1 MSYVFISYAHAD
13 SEEVERIV
21 SMLEESGIKVWIDR
35 ESIHAGRQWRKE
47 IVEGIDNASAF
58 VIHLSSSA
66 AASINV
72 LKELNLAEEA
82 EDPFVIP
89 MMLENIQLPSQMR
102 YQLAGV
108 QQILYFLD
116 TEKGFQQLEH
126 QILGHQVHDHDEDHL
141 IHEHD
146 MMHQMTEKTKPRPS
160 IREIEVV
167 IKDGS
172 LATFTEAVKSKLLQN
187 LAKISMGAVSDY
199 FITRVVE
206 GSLHVFVQ
214 MPLDDSYELQAQALN
229 RDPRLMAAGISAI
242 RFKPQGS
249 YIVDGEFSSTP
260 ESQSASQPAAPT
272 TPPAPAAT
280 AVPVAPPQKPRFWP
294 LTKTL
299 LKALIYLV
307 VLAFAING
315 LLCFLDGYFPQLNL
329 PSLAILAPAATPTML
344 AANQEP
350 TDLPEATET
359 SSPTLTF
366 TQTPVPNTATP
377 AATETATP
385 TFTPSPSPTSS
396 RTPTASPS
404 PTITPSPTDESLL
417 ATSNSQAYCRYGP
430 STAFLSYADIFV
442 GDQVELQGRYQY
454 GGWIWVKPVG
464 KNASCW
470 ISGSLLD
477 TPMDLGELPEIDYKV
492 SMIFSPDVEPP
503 TNVTAVRNGS
513 TVTISWDQ
521 INVGPAD
528 FRGYLL
534 DAFVC
539 QNGSYLK
546 YLDDVQ
552 TNSIVI
558 TDELNACPAAS
569 SGTLYGVHVRG
580 YTDPVKIVWP

>member
-21 SMLEESGIKVWIDR
+21 SKLEANGIKVWIDR
-35 ESIHAGRQWRKE
+35 ESIHVGRQWRKE

-58 VIHLSSSA
+58 LIHISA
-66 AASINV
+66 ASTASINV

-82 EDPFVIP
+82 IDPFVIP
-89 MMLENIQLPSQMR
+89 IMLENVKLPSQMR

-108 QQILYFLD
+108 QQILYF
-116 TEKGFQQLEH
+116 ENAERGFQQLEH
-126 QILGHQVHDHDEDHL
+126 QIVGHQDHDHDEDHL
-141 IHEHD
+141 IHNHEQ
-146 MMHQMTEKTKPRPS
+146 MHQMAEKSVPRPS
-160 IREIEVV
+160 LREIEVV

-172 LATFTEAVKSKLLQN
+172 LATFTEAVKAKLLQN

-199 FITRVVE
+199 VITRVVE

-229 RDPRLMAAGISAI
+229 RDPRLLAAGISAI
-242 RFKPQGS
+242 RFKPQGA
-249 YIVDGEFSSTP
+249 YIVEGEFSSTP
-260 ESQSASQPAAPT
+260 DSQPVSQPAAPT
-272 TPPAPAAT
+272 TQPAAEAK
-280 AVPVAPPQKPRFWP
+280 AVPAASKKPRFWQF
-294 LTKTL
+294 TKTL
-299 LKALIYLV
+299 FKVLIYLV
-307 VLAFAING
+307 VLAFAVNG
-315 LLCFLDGYFPQLNL
+315 LLCFLNAFFPQFNF
-329 PSLAILAPAATPTML
+329 PSLGMLSPAVTPTLL
-344 AANQEP
+344 AANPNP

-359 SSPTLTF
+359 HSPSLTY
-366 TQTPVPNTATP
+366 TQTQVPYTSTP
-377 AATETATP
+377 IPTETVTP
-385 TFTPSPSPTSS
+385 TVTPSETPTSS
-396 RTPTASPS
+396 STPTASPS

-430 STAFLSYADIFV
+430 STAYLSYADIFV
-442 GDQVELQGRYQY
+442 GDQVELEGRYQY

-477 TPMDLGELPEIDYKV
+477 TPFDLGELPVIDYKV
-492 SMIFSPDVEPP
+492 SMIFSPDVDPP
-503 TNVTAVRNGS
+503 TNVTTVRNGS
-513 TVTISWDQ
+513 TVTISWDP

-539 QNGSYLK
+539 QNGSYIK
-546 YLDDVQ
+546 YLDDIQ
-552 TNSIVI
+552 TTSIVI
-558 TDELNACPAAS
+558 TDELTGCPAAS

>member
-21 SMLEESGIKVWIDR
+21 SKLEARGIKVWIDR
-35 ESIHAGRQWRKE
+35 ESILPGRQWRKE

-58 VIHLSSSA
+58 VIHLSSPA

-82 EDPFVIP
+82 VDPFVIP
-89 MMLENIQLPSQMR
+89 VMLENIQLPSQMR

-116 TEKGFQQLEH
+116 AAKGFQQLEH

-141 IHEHD
+141 LHEHET
-146 MMHQMTEKTKPRPS
+146 MHQMAENSVPRPS
-160 IREIEVV
+160 FREIEVV
-167 IKDGS
+167 IKDGT

-187 LAKISMGAVSDY
+187 LAKISMGAVSNY
-199 FITRVVE
+199 VITRVVE

-229 RDPRLMAAGISAI
+229 RDPRLLAAGISAI
-242 RFKPQGS
+242 RFKPQGA

-260 ESQSASQPAAPT
+260 ELESASQPAAST
-272 TPPAPAAT
+272 TPPVAEAT
-280 AVPVAPPQKPRFWP
+280 VMPVVTPKPPFSGI
-294 LTKTL
+294 TKIL
-299 LKALIYLV
+299 LKTGVYLV
-307 VLAFAING
+307 VLAFAFNG
-315 LLCFLDGYFPQLNL
+315 LLCFSNTFFPKLYL
-329 PSLAILAPAATPTML
+329 PSLSMLAPVITPTIL
-344 AANQEP
+344 AANPEA
-350 TDLPEATET
+350 TDLPKVTET
-359 SSPTLTF
+359 PSPTLTS
-366 TQTPVPNTATP
+366 TQTQVPDTATP
-377 AATETATP
+377 TTTETATP
-385 TFTPSPSPTSS
+385 TVTPSFTPTPSH
-396 RTPTASPS
+396 TPTASPS

-430 STAFLSYADIFV
+430 STAYLSYADIFV
-442 GDQVELQGRYQY
+442 GDQVTLQGRYQY
-454 GGWIWVKPVG
+454 GGWIWVKPDG

-477 TPMDLGELPEIDYKV
+477 TPLDFGELPVVDYQI
-492 SMIFSPDVEPP
+492 SMIFSPDVDPP

-513 TVTISWDQ
+513 TVTISWDP

-546 YLDDVQ
+546 YLDDIQ
-552 TNSIVI
+552 TTSFVI
-558 TDELNACPAAS
+558 TDELNTCPAAS

-580 YTDPVKIVWP
+580 YTDPVKIIWP